1 MKTIDKIIEIAQ
13 ELRWSVDDKGTHM
26 IFQKYSNEGQ
36 DYSFEVDLE
45 GVYGLDEDEIV
56 DFIIDNVYDTY
67 GSFDVS
73 EETYLWLD
81 ESGHG
86 KNGAPYD
93 IKDIYED
100 MESIEEDLRRLH
112 ESLQE
117 ME

>member
-26 IFQKYSNEGQ
+26 IFQKYSNADQ

-56 DFIIDNVYDTY
+56 DFIVSRVYDTY
-67 GSFDVS
+67 EAFDTS
-73 EETYLWLD
+73 YETYIWLD

-93 IKDIYED
+93 MKDVYED
-100 MESIEEDLRRLH
+100 MESIEEDLRRLYDAL
-112 ESLQE
+112 EE